1 MKEEA
6 EEDRK
11 EKKNILEVKAAAA
24 ASNATRKGENF
35 RDE

>member
-6 EEDRK
+6 EEDRNEK
-11 EKKNILEVKAAAA
+11 ENILKVKAVAA
-24 ASNATRKGENF
+24 ASTATRKGENF